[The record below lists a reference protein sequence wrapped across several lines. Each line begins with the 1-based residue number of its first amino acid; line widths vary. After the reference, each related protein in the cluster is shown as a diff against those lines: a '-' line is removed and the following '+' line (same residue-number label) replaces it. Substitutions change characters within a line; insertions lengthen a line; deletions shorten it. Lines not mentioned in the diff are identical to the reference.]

1 MEVSPKRYSVS
12 QVEQAEAEER
22 ALDLDTLSDIELLAL
37 REQWPLAH
45 SHLHTVRPLLY
56 MRRACDE

>member
-1 MEVSPKRYSVS
+1 MEVSPKRYWVS

-22 ALDLDTLSDIELLAL
+22 ALDLDTLSDIELL
-37 REQWPLAH
+37 RCVSRWPPAH

>member
-1 MEVSPKRYSVS
+1 MEVSPKRYWVS

-37 REQWPLAH
+37 REQVAPGALPPAYSATPAIH
-45 SHLHTVRPLLY
+45 ASSL
-56 MRRACDE
+56 